1 MSIVIVIWNRIRK
14 DIQLYYRGVLLAAAY
29 IGAANL
35 LQVPFCPMVL
45 LTGLPCPGCGMTR
58 AAVLFF
64 QGHWLA
70 AWQMHPFFYVL
81 LALAAAAAFSRYVLG
96 RGAAQMKAA
105 AVVLLMMA
113 VFFYGYRMA
122 RDFPDREPMVYFSH
136 NGLRLCRA
144 VVAHFRQIW

>member
-1 MSIVIVIWNRIRK
+1 MSRAWDLIRT
-14 DIQLYYRGVLLAAAY
+14 DLRQYYRGILLAAGY
-29 IGAANL
+29 VGAANL
-35 LQVPFCPMVL
+35 LRIPVCPMVL

-70 AWQMHPFFYVL
+70 AWRMHPFFYVL

-105 AVVLLMMA
+105 AVVFLVLA
-113 VFFYGYRMA
+113 VVFYGYRMA

>member
-1 MSIVIVIWNRIRK
+1 MSIAVIWSRIRK

-29 IGAANL
+29 IGAMNL
-35 LQVPFCPMVL
+35 LRVPICPMVL

-58 AAVLFF
+58 AAVLFL

-70 AWQMHPFFYVL
+70 AWQMHPFFYAL
-81 LALAAAAAFSRYVLG
+81 LVLAAAAAFSRYVLG
-96 RGAAQMKAA
+96 RKAVQMKAA
-105 AVVLLMMA
+105 AVVLLVLA
-113 VFFYGYRMA
+113 VVFYGYRMA
-122 RDFPDREPMVYFSH
+122 RDFPAREPMVYFPH